1 MPIPYDASDAAL
13 FHPEQPF
20 HPLPQPRGTPPPG
33 PWPNGIVLGAE
44 CARLA
49 YLQVELPS
57 SAQGALL
64 NQQLQRFGFG
74 SATAFA
80 PEGCSTQGFGAYR
93 AADGCAVLALRG
105 TQADQLMD
113 VVQDARALMVPLR
126 PEDGMGQGQVHD
138 GFLAGARSVVQAMR
152 TWLNS
157 LPQPA
162 TQVLVCGHS
171 LGAAIA
177 TLLALP
183 LGAHHLVTIG
193 SPRVGNQAF
202 ADGLSAKAGLT
213 IDRLVDSADIV
224 TMVPPGDS
232 QARMAGLITAVS
244 AAVSWLPGHA
254 DDPLTR
260 LLTLA
265 GASLDYRHVGRR
277 HYIDRDGLLHADASD
292 SAISADRLGDGLQLK
307 TRLLHDHAP
316 INYLRAL
323 WPDEFPA
330 G

>member
-1 MPIPYDASDAAL
+1 MPMPYDASDAAL
-13 FHPEQPF
+13 LHPEQPF

-49 YLQVELPS
+49 YLQVEIPGS
-57 SAQGALL
+57 EQGLLL

-74 SATAFA
+74 PATAFA
-80 PEGCSTQGFGAYR
+80 PEGCGTQAFGAYR
-93 AADGCAVLALRG
+93 AADGCAVLAVRG
-105 TQADQLMD
+105 TQSDKLMD
-113 VVQDARALMVPLR
+113 LLQDARALMVPLQ
-126 PEDGMGQGQVHD
+126 PADGMGQGKVHD
-138 GFLAGARSVVQAMR
+138 GFLAGARSVGYDMLA
-152 TWLNS
+152 WLRS
-157 LPQPA
+157 LPLPPA
-162 TQVLVCGHS
+162 RLLVCGHS

-183 LGAHHLVTIG
+183 LGADQLVTIG

-202 ADGLSAKAGLT
+202 ADGLRAKAGLT

-224 TMVPPGDS
+224 TMVPPGDN
-232 QARMAGLITAVS
+232 QATVSGALAAVR

-254 DDPLTR
+254 DGPLSR

-265 GASLDYRHVGRR
+265 GATLDYRHVGRR
-277 HYIDRDGLLHADASD
+277 LYIDRDGVLQGEVSDA
-292 SAISADRLGDGLQLK
+292 AISADRLRDGWQLK

-323 WPDEFPA
+323 WPDEWPTA
-330 G
+330 